1 VTGGS
6 DRWKGHGW
14 KNQYSEKPIMEN
26 PASGKT
32 IDGVSRLM
40 EKPLVVDPTAG

>member
-1 VTGGS
+1 M
-6 DRWKGHGW
+6 D
-14 KNQYSEKPIMEN
+14 N

-40 EKPLVVDPTAG
+40 EKPLVVDPTAGETADGITSDGKSTAI